1 MPLVTLARNSE
12 RRFALPL
19 FRHTQEPYDRIVV
32 ARFMNMKLSRRAF
45 AASAVSAASLALM
58 PHAARAY
65 VDDQDQVLADVE
77 AYLNGIT
84 TFDSRF
90 VQLNQDGTV
99 MTGEFQLKRPS
110 LARFA
115 YDDPPTLLVA
125 RGQKYMFWDAE
136 MGQFYEGP
144 VSATPA
150 SVLLHKNIDLD
161 EATNILDVSRS
172 KGMLMVTLEPSEQ
185 PGTGLLTLAFEED
198 PMRLR
203 QWFVRDAQGYV
214 TRITLVDVA
223 FDVDLDNEL
232 FNVDHVDMIRPD

>member
-1 MPLVTLARNSE
+1 
-12 RRFALPL
+12 
-19 FRHTQEPYDRIVV
+19 
-32 ARFMNMKLSRRAF
+32 MKLSRRTF
-45 AASAVSAASLALM
+45 AASAFSAASLALM
-58 PHAARAY
+58 PTGARAY

-84 TFDSRF
+84 TLDSRF

-110 LARFA
+110 FARFA

-144 VSATPA
+144 VSTTPA
-150 SVLLHKNIDLD
+150 SVLLHENINLP
-161 EATNILDVSRS
+161 EVTNILDVSRS
-172 KGMLMVTLEPSEQ
+172 KGMLMVTLEPADQ
-185 PGTGLLTLAFEED
+185 PGTGVLTLAFEEN

-203 QWFVRDAQGYV
+203 QWFVQDAQGYV
-214 TRITLVDVA
+214 TRVTLVEVA
-223 FDVDLDNEL
+223 FGVEIDNEL
-232 FNVDHVDMIRPD
+232 FNVNHLDMIRPE

>member
-1 MPLVTLARNSE
+1 M
-12 RRFALPL
+12 
-19 FRHTQEPYDRIVV
+19 I
-32 ARFMNMKLSRRAF
+32 MKLSRRTF
-45 AASAVSAASLALM
+45 AASAFSAASLALM
-58 PHAARAY
+58 PTGARAY

-84 TFDSRF
+84 TLDSRF

-110 LARFA
+110 FARFA

-144 VSATPA
+144 VSTTPA
-150 SVLLHKNIDLD
+150 SVLLHENINLT
-161 EATNILDVSRS
+161 EVTNILDVSRS
-172 KGMLMVTLEPSEQ
+172 KGMLMVTLEPADQ
-185 PGTGLLTLAFEED
+185 PGTGVLTLAFEEN

-203 QWFVRDAQGYV
+203 QWFVQDAQGYV
-214 TRITLVDVA
+214 TRVTLVEVA
-223 FDVDLDNEL
+223 FGVEIDNEL
-232 FNVDHVDMIRPD
+232 FNVNHLDMIRPE

>member
-1 MPLVTLARNSE
+1 
-12 RRFALPL
+12 
-19 FRHTQEPYDRIVV
+19 
-32 ARFMNMKLSRRAF
+32 MNMKLTRRTFATT
-45 AASAVSAASLALM
+45 AASAATLVLAPVAA
-58 PHAARAY
+58 HAF
-65 VDDQDQVLADVE
+65 VEDQDQVLAEVQ

-84 TFDSRF
+84 TLDSRF

-110 LARFA
+110 FARFA

-150 SVLLHKNIDLD
+150 SVLLHDNIDLN
-161 EATNILDVSRS
+161 EVTNVLDVTRS
-172 KGMLMVTLEPSEQ
+172 KGMLMVTLEPADQ
-185 PGTGLLTLAFEED
+185 PGSGILTLGFEEN

-203 QWFVRDAQGYV
+203 QWFVRDAQGYM
-214 TRITLVDVA
+214 TRITLVEVA
-223 FDVDLDNEL
+223 FDVEIDNDLFD
-232 FNVDHVDMIRPD
+232 VDHVDMIRPE

>member
-1 MPLVTLARNSE
+1 
-12 RRFALPL
+12 
-19 FRHTQEPYDRIVV
+19 
-32 ARFMNMKLSRRAF
+32 MKLPRRTF
-45 AASAVSAASLALM
+45 AASAFSAASLALM
-58 PHAARAY
+58 PTGARAY

-84 TFDSRF
+84 TLDSRF

-110 LARFA
+110 FARFA

-144 VSATPA
+144 VSTTPA
-150 SVLLHKNIDLD
+150 SVLLHENINLP
-161 EATNILDVSRS
+161 EVTNILDVSRS
-172 KGMLMVTLEPSEQ
+172 KGMLMVTLEPADQ
-185 PGTGLLTLAFEED
+185 PGTGVLTLAFEEN

-203 QWFVRDAQGYV
+203 QWFVQDAQGYV
-214 TRITLVDVA
+214 TRVTLVEVA
-223 FDVDLDNEL
+223 FGVEIDNEL
-232 FNVDHVDMIRPD
+232 FNVNHLDMIRPE